1 MRSLILCFFLIFSTQ
16 LYSQNVLT
24 VDFET
29 AGEGYTPS
37 GTHGSGYT
45 DVFNRSNSIHSNC
58 TNADGY
64 FWAAEDITLGSPYID
79 IDQIDV
85 TGATSFTFLID
96 LLAYNGLKL
105 DSTDEVK
112 ITYSTDGGLNY
123 SNLLWIQSVAGSDNY
138 NVHFAIDPEFDG
150 SGNCTN
156 DYLLPHIYNV
166 GVTDDNGC
174 GLPLGNNFKTFLRLR
189 LFNTY

>member
-1 MRSLILCFFLIFSTQ
+1 MKKFLIFS
-16 LYSQNVLT
+16 LSFFCFLKIHSQNVIT

-29 AGEGYTPS
+29 AGDNYTSS

-112 ITYSTDGGLNY
+112 ITYSTDGG
-123 SNLLWIQSVAGSDNY
+123 
-138 NVHFAIDPEFDG
+138 
-150 SGNCTN
+150 
-156 DYLLPHIYNV
+156 
-166 GVTDDNGC
+166 
-174 GLPLGNNFKTFLRLR
+174 
-189 LFNTY
+189 

>member
-1 MRSLILCFFLIFSTQ
+1 MRNLNLCFIFLFSAQ

-29 AGEGYTPS
+29 AGDNYTPS
-37 GTHGSGYT
+37 GTHGSGFT

-64 FWAAEDITLGSPYID
+64 FWAAEDLTLDEPYID

-96 LLAYNGLKL
+96 LLAL
-105 DSTDEVK
+105 
-112 ITYSTDGGLNY
+112 
-123 SNLLWIQSVAGSDNY
+123 NLLY
-138 NVHFAIDPEFDG
+138 HKP
-150 SGNCTN
+150 
-156 DYLLPHIYNV
+156 
-166 GVTDDNGC
+166 
-174 GLPLGNNFKTFLRLR
+174 R
-189 LFNTY
+189 